1 MIIRSITLRNFR
13 NHPESLIAFGPGLN
27 VLLGDNG
34 QGKTNVLEAVSYLS
48 LTKSFYAASDLN
60 VVRIGQD
67 AFEVEGEMVADGG
80 MPSMVRAAY
89 RREPPEK
96 TFTINSVRPE
106 SLSKVIG
113 RFPVVILSP
122 EHGSIT
128 FGGPA
133 ERRRFMDLTLSQ
145 VSGVYLDDLMEYRR
159 ILRQRNRLLADLR
172 IGQGGAASL
181 LEPWTVNL
189 AQYGGRITQRR
200 LLFVSEFSSYVS
212 RAYATL
218 VADKEVPSIE
228 YTAFGPLEPGAPADA
243 IARALLAEMHQRAEE
258 EQRRGT
264 SLVGPHRDELQLSV
278 NGMSVQR
285 FASQGQ
291 HKTLLVA
298 LKIAEFFYLRERRNE
313 DPIMLLDDL
322 FSELDEQRTRRI
334 LAAIGTMG
342 QAIITTTEETP
353 FRGEILWN
361 HRHRKFTIAHGTI
374 RPTSPAGTPGTGGP
388 GAGTPDPIAGDRQD
402 AR

>member
-1 MIIRSITLRNFR
+1 MIIRTISLRNFR
-13 NHPESLIAFGPGLN
+13 NHPETRVVFGPGLN
-27 VLLGDNG
+27 VLLGENG

-60 VVRIGQD
+60 ALRLGQD

-80 MPSMVRAAY
+80 MPSTVRVAY

-96 TFTINSVRPE
+96 TFTINGVRPD

-145 VSGVYLDDLMEYRR
+145 VSSVYLDDLMEYRR
-159 ILRQRNRLLADLR
+159 ILRQRNRLLADMR
-172 IGQGGAASL
+172 FAQGGGAAL

-189 AQYGGRITQRR
+189 AEYGGRITRRR
-200 LLFVSEFSSYVS
+200 LEFAAEFSSYVS
-212 RAYATL
+212 RAYGTL
-218 VADKEVPSIE
+218 VAEEEIPSLQ
-228 YTAFGPLEPGAPADA
+228 YTAFAPLESGTPAEA
-243 IARALLAEMHQRAEE
+243 IARLLLRELHARADE
-258 EQRRGT
+258 EQRRGA
-264 SLVGPHRDELQLSV
+264 SLVGPHRDELQLAV

-322 FSELDEQRTRRI
+322 FSELDEPRTRRI
-334 LAAIGTMG
+334 LTVIGTLG

-353 FRGEILWN
+353 FRGQILWN
-361 HRHRKFTIAHGTI
+361 HRHRKFTIDHGTV
-374 RPTSPAGTPGTGGP
+374 RPTAPAGTSGAGGS
-388 GAGTPDPIAGDRQD
+388 GAGTPDQIPGDRQD
-402 AR
+402 A